1 MRSPQEA
8 AAPELL
14 AVGVITHTHGVT
26 GELKVKSL
34 SGEAAH
40 LLGLREVLLR
50 KGAVEKRAS
59 FVRVRAQG
67 TGLIVQVAG
76 LEAPETA
83 RALVGFEIWV
93 PRSQAAPLSS
103 GEYYEADLCGCTVWV
118 GEREVGRV
126 RSVWEGGPMQLLEVE
141 RGQGKAFLVPFSG
154 HFVADVDVRTRRI
167 RLTGD
172 ELLA

>member
-1 MRSPQEA
+1 MRSGEEA
-8 AAPELL
+8 AAPDLL
-14 AVGVITHTHGVT
+14 AVGVITATHGVT
-26 GELKVKSL
+26 GDLKVRSL

-40 LLGLREVLLR
+40 LLGLRAALLR
-50 KGAVEKRAS
+50 KGAVQRRVS
-59 FVRVRAQG
+59 FTEVRAQG
-67 TGLIVQVAG
+67 TGLIVRVAG
-76 LEAPETA
+76 LDSPEKA

-118 GEREVGRV
+118 EDREVGRV
-126 RSVWEGGPMQLLEVE
+126 RSVWEAGPTQLLEVE
-141 RGQGKAFLVPFSG
+141 RRDGKTFLVPFSG
-154 HFVADVDVRTRRI
+154 RFVGDVDVQGGRI